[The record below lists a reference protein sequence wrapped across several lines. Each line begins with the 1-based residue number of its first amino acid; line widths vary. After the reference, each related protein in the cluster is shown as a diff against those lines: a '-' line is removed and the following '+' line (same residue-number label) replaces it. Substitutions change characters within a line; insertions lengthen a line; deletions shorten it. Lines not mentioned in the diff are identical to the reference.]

1 MVKTV
6 IVGSGAAGMEAA
18 NTLYNAGET
27 DFLVLEK
34 LDYIGGRIHTY
45 RKDGYCIDAA
55 AQLVHP
61 GYKMARK
68 VIGELGHSDDL
79 LRSNMLGLR
88 MYDETQKKRVFIK
101 PDPER
106 PPQENA
112 ATMQWIGAMGPDNVK
127 AFMDWARERCADG
140 KMYEGEVTWGLDVDN
155 VVFAD
160 YVEEHFGKEVLER
173 FAQPIISSVSL
184 TYPERMST
192 LYGLQILWTVLVGDV
207 DLMRDGLDVIIQK
220 MLEKF
225 GDKCR
230 TNAEVTEIMIKDGKT
245 TGVKLKDGEV
255 IECEN
260 VICAAE
266 APNALKMLPDAPEV
280 MKTALANIKYSQ
292 VFTVLIFTPEPEI
305 DLMKFGTGTMFN
317 RRANKPFATVS
328 MRLGSKVPFMVPPGK
343 MNTSMFLFDEVADE
357 LWDKS
362 DQEVMDY
369 IEKELRGVFDW
380 YPEIEGFY
388 IERFPYGNW
397 RMSPGAATRM
407 NDFRL
412 NHYQDVPGLYLAGDY
427 LFTSSYESA
436 LYTGERVANTLMQGK
451 TQLV

>member
-34 LDYIGGRIHTY
+34 NDYLGGRIHTY

-61 GYKMARK
+61 GYKMARS
-68 VIGELGHSDDL
+68 VIAELGRSDDL
-79 LRSNMLGLR
+79 IQSSMENLK
-88 MYDETQKKRVFIK
+88 MYDETQKERVFTKPRPDQPAEMIK
-101 PDPER
+101 
-106 PPQENA
+106 
-112 ATMQWIGAMGPDNVK
+112 TMRWMGAMGADQAK
-127 AFMDWARERCADG
+127 AFLGWARERCADG

-155 VVFAD
+155 IVFAD

-207 DLMRDGLDVIIQK
+207 ALMKTGLDTIVTEMVK
-220 MLEKF
+220 KF

-230 TNAEVTEIMIKDGKT
+230 VNSPVEEIVVENNKIK
-245 TGVKLKDGEV
+245 GVRVQGGEV

-266 APNALKMLPDAPEV
+266 APNALKMLPNIPDATRSV
-280 MKTALANIKYSQ
+280 LAKIKYSQ
-292 VFTVLIFTPEPEI
+292 VMTVLIFTDEPKI
-305 DLMKFGTGTMFN
+305 DLIAYGTGTMFN

-328 MRLGSKVPFMVPPGK
+328 MRLGTRAPEMVPPGK
-343 MNTSMFLFDEVADE
+343 MNTSMFLFDETADE
-357 LWDKS
+357 LWDKT
-362 DQEVMDY
+362 DAEIMDY
-369 IEKELRGVFDW
+369 IEKELRDTFPW
-380 YPEIEGFY
+380 YPEVNGYY

-397 RMSPGAATRM
+397 RMSPGAATAM

-412 NHYQDVPGLYLAGDY
+412 NHYQDVQGLYLAGDY

-436 LYTGERVANTLMQGK
+436 LYTGQRVANTLMEGK
-451 TQLV
+451 KQLV